1 MHHPEK
7 TDPAAGPVQADRPAP
22 ELSRRASDPTAD
34 LAADAVIRARNAVMN
49 IAADVAHM
57 GKVRDEVDRSRRKAV
72 VELKAARAKL
82 AEAEANAAARGI
94 AIP

>member
-7 TDPAAGPVQADRPAP
+7 TDPATGPVQADRPAP
-22 ELSRRASDPTAD
+22 ELSRREAPTAD

-57 GKVRDEVDRSRRKAV
+57 GRVRDEVDRSRRKAV

-82 AEAEANAAARGI
+82 AEAEAHAI
-94 AIP
+94 AKGVRL